1 MSHFSDEEL
10 SDMTWD
16 LIFHQGAARA
26 ATDEDSIASLA
37 HQIEEATAA
46 TEWRREEG
54 GASHDAAVVSHLS
67 DDECHFSDEEL
78 SAMSECHFSDEELSA
93 MSWEFYFQ
101 KVMMEWRQEEG
112 APIESL
118 ARAETYVTSVTL
130 ADMSHLSDD
139 ELGAMTYHMT
149 WEEDEAFNAMTWD
162 LNSQESLARAQ
173 AHETYMAHLN
183 DEAKA
188 AKANHDAAVT
198 SVNDA
203 KLDGPLMSVNDEY
216 MMTEVE
222 KHDIDERG
230 GRMTKRRMRK
240 RVRRRRRCRKMTRR
254 RAEVRR
260 DVRAC
265 CPCYYVPFV
274 IFGKGFGA
282 SQRKNNLNHGV
293 GTRTGPAA
301 LMQFT

>member
-26 ATDEDSIASLA
+26 ATDEASIASLA

-67 DDECHFSDEEL
+67 DEECHFSDEEL
-78 SAMSECHFSDEELSA
+78 GA
-93 MSWEFYFQ
+93 MSWKFNFQ

-112 APIESL
+112 APIESP

-162 LNSQESLARAQ
+162 LISQESLARAQ
-173 AHETYMAHLN
+173 THETYMAHLN

-203 KLDGPLMSVNDEY
+203 KLDGPLISVNDEY

-230 GRMTKRRMRK
+230 GRVTKRRMRK

-254 RAEVRR
+254 RRKVEGGWRR
-260 DVRAC
+260 K
-265 CPCYYVPFV
+265 
-274 IFGKGFGA
+274 KGEGR
-282 SQRKNNLNHGV
+282 QRG
-293 GTRTGPAA
+293 GPP
-301 LMQFT
+301 

>member
-10 SDMTWD
+10 SDMTWN

-37 HQIEEATAA
+37 HQIEEAAAA
-46 TEWRREEG
+46 TEWRQEEG

-67 DDECHFSDEEL
+67 DD
-78 SAMSECHFSDEELSA
+78 ECHFSDEELSA

-162 LNSQESLARAQ
+162 LISQESLARAQ

-188 AKANHDAAVT
+188 AKANHDE
-198 SVNDA
+198 S
-203 KLDGPLMSVNDEY
+203 
-216 MMTEVE
+216 
-222 KHDIDERG
+222 
-230 GRMTKRRMRK
+230 
-240 RVRRRRRCRKMTRR
+240 RCR
-254 RAEVRR
+254 
-260 DVRAC
+260 DPYWSC
-265 CPCYYVPFV
+265 CPDAIY
-274 IFGKGFGA
+274 ITRGKNGI
-282 SQRKNNLNHGV
+282 Q
-293 GTRTGPAA
+293 P
-301 LMQFT
+301 